1 MSLAN
6 QKRLLLLMVLL
17 SCLSASFA
25 AAERPTELVL
35 EPVVPIDKALQAYEQ
50 GYQSYKRGQFRAS
63 ENRLIEAIKLEP
75 NLVKAHYWLGKLY
88 REQGRL
94 EDAIFHWEEVE
105 RLNALIKQRR
115 AALMI
120 KDNEYPAHPQTLRAT
135 RLTKEARDA
144 YEKGVY
150 LLDKGHWN
158 GAEVELRQAVI
169 LYPANHKYLITL
181 ARVLWDKNEKQASIK
196 FYRDLMSLKDVS
208 LEHFLE
214 GIDRIFQLDMKYVA
228 IPLILLQQ
236 DRFASSE
243 AFQQVK
249 NEYEIEAD
257 SQIAAIGKVIK
268 RNSGQVIINLGS
280 VHGLNLNDEF
290 RLNLRAFKPGRS
302 IFDPDTG
309 KQIGFDMEQRSAD
322 LLVTKVNQK
331 SSWALIRREFGSGVK
346 EGDLIEIQKI
356 KN

>member
-1 MSLAN
+1 MSLVN
-6 QKRLLLLMVLL
+6 QKHLLLLIVMLL
-17 SCLSASFA
+17 CLSVSFA
-25 AAERPTELVL
+25 ATKRPTELAL
-35 EPVVPIDKALQAYEQ
+35 EPVVPIDKALHAYEQ
-50 GYQSYKRGQFRAS
+50 GYQYYRRGQFFTS
-63 ENRLIEAIKLEP
+63 EKHLTEAIKLEP

-105 RLNALIKQRR
+105 RLNTLIKQRR

-120 KDNEYPAHPQTLRAT
+120 KNNEYPAHSQTLRAT
-135 RLTKEARDA
+135 QLATEARDA
-144 YEKGVY
+144 YEKGVI
-150 LLDKGHWN
+150 LLDKGDWN
-158 GAEVELRQAVI
+158 GAEAELRQAVI
-169 LYPANHKYLITL
+169 LYPANHKYLIWL
-181 ARVLWDKNEKQASIK
+181 ARVLWDKNERLASVK

-208 LEHFLE
+208 LDHFLE
-214 GIDRIFQLDMKYVA
+214 GIDRIFQLEMKFLA

-243 AFQQVK
+243 AFQKVK
-249 NEYEIEAD
+249 NEYEIETD
-257 SQIAAIGKVIK
+257 SKVAAIGKIIK
-268 RNSGQVIINLGS
+268 RNSGQVIINLGMM
-280 VHGLNLNDEF
+280 HGLNLNDEY

-309 KQIGFDMEQRSAD
+309 KQIGFDTEQRSAD

-356 KN
+356 TN